1 MPEVWLRNAQR
12 FECLP
17 NRHELPECAGGEEGG
32 EGGRRVKRSLKSQQ
46 ILLNLGKTGGQMG
59 QRFAT
64 EMSEAV
70 TPQNWS

>member
-17 NRHELPECAGGEEGG
+17 NRHELPECAGGRKGRGAKEISQEPADLVELGG
-32 EGGRRVKRSLKSQQ
+32 KS
-46 ILLNLGKTGGQMG
+46 GGQMG

>member
-1 MPEVWLRNAQR
+1 MPQVWLRNAQR

-17 NRHELPECAGGEEGG
+17 NRHELPECAKVEKG
-32 EGGRRVKRSLKSQQ
+32 EGGAKEISQEPADLVELGGKS
-46 ILLNLGKTGGQMG
+46 GGQMG

>member
-1 MPEVWLRNAQR
+1 MRNVSSVCRIVTSYLNVQ
-12 FECLP
+12 
-17 NRHELPECAGGEEGG
+17 GG
-32 EGGRRVKRSLKSQQ
+32 EGVRGAKEISQEPADLVELGGKS
-46 ILLNLGKTGGQMG
+46 GGQMG

>member
-1 MPEVWLRNAQR
+1 MCRVEK
-12 FECLP
+12 
-17 NRHELPECAGGEEGG
+17 G
-32 EGGRRVKRSLKSQQ
+32 EGGAKEISQEPADLVELGGKS
-46 ILLNLGKTGGQMG
+46 GGQMG

>member
-17 NRHELPECAGGEEGG
+17 NRHELPECAVARGRGAKEISQEPADLVELGG
-32 EGGRRVKRSLKSQQ
+32 KS
-46 ILLNLGKTGGQMG
+46 GGQMG